1 VLIEVNF
8 MDDLVKRSRSAL
20 SRAELPGMSLLEHL
34 EELRKRLIHSAIYLA
49 TGFVIAYV
57 FSERLY
63 GFIQAPLDQLHIPLN
78 FTHPTDG
85 LMLYLK
91 TSFAGGA
98 ILASPF
104 VLFQIWLFIS
114 PGLYAHERRY
124 VWPFMT
130 ATIGLFLAGA
140 YFGYRWVLPG
150 AIKVLVLDYG
160 HRFHPILTIEDYT
173 GFFLAIILGLGIAF
187 ELPVL
192 MFFLALFNLVDAW
205 FLLRNFKYG
214 IIVIFIIAGVICPLP
229 DPFGM
234 CLFAAPLL
242 VLYLLGV
249 AMAFLAHP
257 SRRKSQVNPS
267 KAQLGILVFT
277 VVRSAALLRAR
288 RELRRPSPRG
298 WEIRPSAKGVGAFT
312 L

>member
-1 VLIEVNF
+1 
-8 MDDLVKRSRSAL
+8 MDDPVKSSRSAL

-34 EELRKRLIHSAIYLA
+34 EELRKRLIRSAIYLA
-49 TGFVIAYV
+49 IGFVVAYV

-78 FTHPTDG
+78 FTHPADG

-91 TSFAGGA
+91 TAFVGGA

-114 PGLYAHERRY
+114 PGLYAHEKRY

-130 ATIGLFLAGA
+130 ATIGLFLSGA

-150 AIKVLVLDYG
+150 AIKVLVLNYG

-173 GFFLAIILGLGIAF
+173 GFFLTIILGLGIAF

-192 MFFLALFNLVDAW
+192 MFFLALFNLVDAR

-214 IIVIFIIAGVICPLP
+214 ILVIFIVAGVICPLP
-229 DPFGM
+229 DPLSM
-234 CLFAAPLL
+234 CLFAGPLL

-257 SRRKSQVNPS
+257 SRSKSKVKPPP
-267 KAQLGILVFT
+267 KAQLGILVFA
-277 VVRSAALLRAR
+277 VIRSAALLKAR
-288 RELRRPSPRG
+288 REVRRPSPRA
-298 WEIRPSAKGVGAFT
+298 WEIRPAAKGVGVFT